1 MGKSL
6 ISKLYNVPQEHHLMT
21 SGCMAKMKTQGKAAI
36 ELAH

>member
-21 SGCMAKMKTQGKAAI
+21 SGYMAKMKTHGKAAI